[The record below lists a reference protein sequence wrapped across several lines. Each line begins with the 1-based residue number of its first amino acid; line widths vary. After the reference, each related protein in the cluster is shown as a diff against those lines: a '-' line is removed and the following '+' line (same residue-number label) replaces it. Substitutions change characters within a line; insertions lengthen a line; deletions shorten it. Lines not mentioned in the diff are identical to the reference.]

1 MRNAKSSVIRSPM
14 RAVVPPSVMPCLPAV
29 PKMAPTM
36 PLTMPLRIKPAPRAA
51 SQPSATPTQLVPLSA
66 SEDDLYPELRPD
78 SSLSL
83 RASSTLRGPVPPR
96 PSERTSF
103 SSTLG
108 ASVLPSLFVIR
119 LLLSSVVLVGR
130 LACFSLRPGLRS
142 GPWCGRRA
150 ARPLLL
156 CLYKERGGSGI
167 PDPPTPRGPPRLSLV
182 LEAPCGL
189 VV

>member
-36 PLTMPLRIKPAPRAA
+36 PLTMPLRMSPAPRAA
-51 SQPSATPTQLVPLSA
+51 SQPSTTLTQLVPLSA

-78 SSLSL
+78 ASLSL

-96 PSERTSF
+96 PSERTSL

-108 ASVLPSLFVIR
+108 ASVLPSLLVIR
-119 LLLSSVVLVGR
+119 LLLSSVVLSVCSRASLLGR
-130 LACFSLRPGLRS
+130 AFGL
-142 GPWCGRRA
+142 GQKALVEQCGRYYFASTKR
-150 ARPLLL
+150 
-156 CLYKERGGSGI
+156 
-167 PDPPTPRGPPRLSLV
+167 
-182 LEAPCGL
+182 EAG
-189 VV
+189 